1 MRLSQL
7 KVTLVLKRRRC
18 RKKTTFSHPLLPFKK
33 KKLSVLA
40 LVCWGHWLVL
50 REAADLSVMWEWC
63 ESDVRVTCR
72 HLEPVVPSCLSCP
85 VPCRGT
91 CWRRSSVGCEMRRD
105 GRLAGRHRCQGWMAL
120 IYPGVMAAI
129 DQWLSLT
136 TSLALS
142 AKRAGERKT
151 PRQKI
156 NKNLS
161 SDTLSKEALID
172 VVGISYIIYCN
183 IIQ

>member
-1 MRLSQL
+1 
-7 KVTLVLKRRRC
+7 
-18 RKKTTFSHPLLPFKK
+18 
-33 KKLSVLA
+33 
-40 LVCWGHWLVL
+40 
-50 REAADLSVMWEWC
+50 
-63 ESDVRVTCR
+63 
-72 HLEPVVPSCLSCP
+72 
-85 VPCRGT
+85 
-91 CWRRSSVGCEMRRD
+91 
-105 GRLAGRHRCQGWMAL
+105 MAL

-156 NKNLS
+156 NTNLS